1 MDIAKAFDTLSWDF
15 LFSCLKGIN
24 VPDQFLSWLRACI
37 HLSFADDLLI
47 FIDGSIESV
56 QCVLQVLKDFE
67 IRSGPAFRYLGVPL
81 NSRKLSLS
89 NCNVLLQQMKS
100 KFSSWSIK
108 TLSFS
113 GRTGRFWTD
122 NWSPYGC
129 LETFLDAGTTRLG
142 IPTSA
147 TIASLYRNGSW
158 RIPSARSV
166 FFTTINLTEDPDF
179 YEWHING
186 KTSLK
191 SRRR

>member
-1 MDIAKAFDTLSWDF
+1 MKDLYTWNKACSLRLVWL
-15 LFSCLKGIN
+15 LFFRPDSVWVSLFKEVILKGSIQN
-24 VPDQFLSWLRACI
+24 YWTTEPKSSYSWLVNK
-37 HLSFADDLLI
+37 LLKLK
-47 FIDGSIESV
+47 SV
-56 QCVLQVLKDFE
+56 
-67 IRSGPAFRYLGVPL
+67 AY
-81 NSRKLSLS
+81 
-89 NCNVLLQQMKS
+89 
-100 KFSSWSIK
+100 
-108 TLSFS
+108 TLIILRVQN

-191 SRRR
+191 FNGRRLLGLQGGFRDIVFIAGL